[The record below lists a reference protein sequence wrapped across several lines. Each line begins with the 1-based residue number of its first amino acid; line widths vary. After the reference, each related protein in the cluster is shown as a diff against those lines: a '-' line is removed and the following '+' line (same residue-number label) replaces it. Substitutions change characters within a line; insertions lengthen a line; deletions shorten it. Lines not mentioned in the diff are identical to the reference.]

1 MTNTL
6 NIKNRDLVLPGQLIG
21 EKIRSDLECIRE
33 GASVFSPIQ
42 GLVKLNKREIG
53 VIPLAGIYKP
63 RREDVVIGV
72 ITKVLRDRWLV
83 EINSPYSGS
92 MSGEEATRNQ
102 SRVDLTDYFRIGD
115 VISAK
120 IARVDEVYSST
131 LILPWKLTDG
141 QIIEVNPKRVPRII
155 GKKRSMINM
164 IKEKT
169 RCGIVVGQ
177 NGRIWIKGGQDN
189 LVVEAIRKIEREAY
203 TTGLTD
209 RIGEMLDKC
218 IQDTQKTKIK
228 IE

>member
-1 MTNTL
+1 M
-6 NIKNRDLVLPGQLIG
+6 PGQLIG
-21 EKIRSDLECIRE
+21 EKIRADLDCIRE
-33 GASVFSPIQ
+33 GTSVFSPIQ
-42 GLVKLNKREIG
+42 GLVNLNRRGIG

-83 EINSPYSGS
+83 EINSPYTGS
-92 MSGEEATRNQ
+92 MSGEEATRSSQ

-120 IARVDEVYSST
+120 IAWVDEVYAST
-131 LILPWKLTDG
+131 LTRPWKLTDG
-141 QIIEVNPKRVPRII
+141 RIIEVNPKRVPRII

-189 LVVEAIRKIEREAY
+189 LVVDAIRKIEQEAY
-203 TTGLTD
+203 TQGLTD
-209 RIGEMLDKC
+209 RIGEMLDKY
-218 IQDTQKTKIK
+218 IQDTQKTKIE